1 MAEASATR
9 LLFIPDL
16 PGILSAE
23 QASLLP
29 SGVRSPAQSRLLRRR
44 LVRAAGAVTV
54 AQEEVEGAEEEVGG
68 KAEFPKRNFYLD
80 PTRCTLN
87 LSPRGQV
94 ALFFFLQ

>member
-1 MAEASATR
+1 M
-9 LLFIPDL
+9 
-16 PGILSAE
+16 
-23 QASLLP
+23 
-29 SGVRSPAQSRLLRRR
+29 
-44 LVRAAGAVTV
+44 TV

-68 KAEFPKRNFYLD
+68 KAEFPERNFYLD